1 MRLRAR
7 DRERYLHL
15 LDEARENVRQARRDY
30 HDALDELSDLEEMA
44 VGPESADADDPLDH
58 EEFYHPRR
66 RGDARLRP

>member
-7 DRERYLHL
+7 DRERHL
-15 LDEARENVRQARRDY
+15 RLMDEARENVRLARREY

-58 EEFYHPRR
+58 EEFYEPRR
-66 RGDARLRP
+66 RKRAR